1 MQVSSEYERD
11 EALYREII
19 TVLRF
24 EENKDAL
31 KLLLDIKY
39 EEVESTVLRERDL
52 AEQLN
57 FLEQKDH
64 LRAHAKLVALSVFP
78 AANDDFYTA

>member
-1 MQVSSEYERD
+1 MKFAD
-11 EALYREII
+11 LG
-19 TVLRF
+19 L

-52 AEQLN
+52 VEELN

-64 LRAHAKLVALSVFP
+64 LRAHAKLVALGVFR
-78 AANDDFYTA
+78 